1 MRANAKTDNLI
12 LKLWFIT
19 HRTRDVLRNCEDKV
33 FGRYGLTAEQYAVLA
48 VMEVLGGSVRVTDLA
63 RGLGRSANSVSMIVD
78 RMVKAGW
85 VRRGR
90 DRGDRRTVRVSIST
104 KGEAAFRPATVAGLE
119 LIGEIMSPL
128 SHEDKRNFLNAH
140 EVIRQKA
147 LQYLSPEGDIEE
159 MRKSDVTNRPDL
171 AKRLRQYLATSTGEG

>member
-1 MRANAKTDNLI
+1 MTSNAKTDNLV

-33 FGRYGLTAEQYAVLA
+33 FGRYGLTAEQYGVLA

-78 RMVKAGW
+78 RMVKAGL

-90 DRGDRRTVRVSIST
+90 DRGDRRTVRVNVT
-104 KGEAAFRPATVAGLE
+104 NKGEAAFKPATVAGLE
-119 LIGEIMSPL
+119 LIREITSPL
-128 SHEDKRNFLNAH
+128 SYEDKRTLVGLH
-140 EVIRQKA
+140 ETVRNRA
-147 LQYLSPEGDIEE
+147 LQYLDPEGDTKE
-159 MRKSDVTNRPDL
+159 MRRSDVTNRPDL
-171 AKRLRQYLATSTGEG
+171 AKRLRQYLST

>member
-1 MRANAKTDNLI
+1 MTSDAKANNLI

-19 HRTRDVLRNCEDKV
+19 HRTRDILRNCEDKV
-33 FGRYGLTAEQYAVLA
+33 FGKYGLTAEQYGVLA

-78 RMVKAGW
+78 RMVKAGL

-90 DRGDRRTVRVSIST
+90 DRGDRRTVRVSVSS

-119 LIGEIMSPL
+119 LIREIMSPL
-128 SHEDKRNFLNAH
+128 SYEDKRTFLSLH
-140 EVIRQKA
+140 EVVRQKA
-147 LQYLSPEGDIEE
+147 LQYLNPEGDIEE

-171 AKRLRQYLATSTGEG
+171 AKRLRQYLSASTGED